1 MFNRS
6 ENSQNRGI
14 VAYSSCAKS
23 IFRGTGRRT
32 AAASEPSWLRG
43 SRLSRGQSMV
53 EFALGATLALAVML
67 IGIQF
72 ALIGQSA
79 LAVSQSAEALARYA
93 AQHPGALGGTTPQ
106 YNGKVTMP
114 LPAAAQNLLPS
125 SITTTTTATVNGKSV
140 TTYDLTVNVAT
151 YSGSTTNTTNTPVQF
166 DKVVVSLS
174 YNAANRIVL
183 PSTTLLGIS
192 FPSTLAASEAQMY

>member
-1 MFNRS
+1 MFN
-6 ENSQNRGI
+6 NADNRQIAG
-14 VAYSSCAKS
+14 VTACLSSVKS
-23 IFRGTGRRT
+23 ISRGSQQRA
-32 AAASEPSWLRG
+32 AAASTPSWLCG
-43 SRLSRGQSMV
+43 SRLTRGQSMV
-53 EFALGATLALAVML
+53 EFALGATVALAVML

-93 AQHPGALGGTTPQ
+93 AQHPGALGGVTPL
-106 YNGKVTMP
+106 YNGKATMP
-114 LPAAAQNLLPS
+114 LPAEAENLLPS
-125 SITTTTTATVNGKSV
+125 SITTQSTATVKGQPV
-140 TTYDLTVNVAT
+140 TTYDLTVNVA
-151 YSGSTTNTTNTPVQF
+151 SFAGSTNNTTNAPVQT
-166 DKVVVSLS
+166 DRVVVSLS